1 MREKNTRRRYL
12 QAIGT
17 AGTIGIAS
25 VAGCT
30 GGNGNGNDGSEDDGD
45 SGNGNGGSD
54 GNGDSDSTDDSGL
67 PSGTLTIGVLQP
79 LTGDLEY
86 YGLQSLWGF
95 LSGLAYKLDQE
106 PLAVESA
113 GTETIEA
120 DELTI
125 ELRIEDSQFD
135 ADQAQSVATDLVED
149 VGVDVLFGTA
159 SSGAARRVI
168 ETVAIPSS
176 TPFIAGPAAAA
187 DFTADSDTC
196 SELVFR
202 ASENTVM
209 DARSG
214 GRYVAQETD
223 VERVYMMAADYS
235 FGQAVAANY
244 RTVLEDEG
252 VEIVGEQ
259 FVPQG
264 YSEFEG
270 LFENAVEAD
279 SDAVIGGFTVATLP
293 QFLSVG
299 LEGGYDLRMFGGFAT
314 QISVN
319 AIGGVA
325 ERVLGED
332 LTEQDL
338 KDAKL
343 GPFTTRYHWNQYD
356 NPINDAF
363 VEMYTDTYGVVPDLF
378 TSGTFAAASS
388 VVQAAE
394 SSGSTDG
401 ADLAAAM
408 RGMTIEETPKGTDA
422 YVYQEYNN
430 QARSEMTVAYPV
442 PNTEDNWDAALMP
455 GEPVAR
461 IGMDEVT
468 LPADDDDMDCSL

>member
-1 MREKNTRRRYL
+1 MREHTTRRRYL
-12 QAIGT
+12 KG
-17 AGTIGIAS
+17 AGAAS
-25 VAGCT
+25 TVGVAGLAGCT
-30 GGNGNGNDGSEDDGD
+30 GGDDGGTETE
-45 SGNGNGGSD
+45 SGGGD
-54 GNGDSDSTDDSGL
+54 GDTESGGGAEATAEGEV
-67 PSGTLTIGVLQP
+67 SGTLTVGVLQP

-95 LSGLAYKLDQE
+95 LSGLAYKFDQE

-113 GTETIEA
+113 GVETIEA
-120 DELTI
+120 GDLTVELH
-125 ELRIEDSQFD
+125 IEDSGFA

-176 TPFIAGPAAAA
+176 TPFVAGPAAAA

-196 SELVFR
+196 SEYVFR

-214 GRYVAQETD
+214 GRYVARETE
-223 VERVYMMAADYS
+223 VESVYIMAADYS
-235 FGQAVAANY
+235 FGRSVAANY
-244 RTVLEDEG
+244 RDVLESEG
-252 VEIVGEQ
+252 VEIAGEQ

-270 LFENAVEAD
+270 LYENAVDAGA
-279 SDAVIGGFTVATLP
+279 DAVIGGFTVATLP
-293 QFLSVG
+293 TFLSVG
-299 LEGGYDLRMFGGFAT
+299 LEGGYDLRLFGGFAT

-325 ERVLGED
+325 QRVLGED

-356 NPINDAF
+356 NEINDAF
-363 VEMYTDTYGVVPDLF
+363 VDMYTDAYGVVPDLF
-378 TSGTFAAASS
+378 TSGTFTAASS
-388 VVQAAE
+388 IVQAVEA
-394 SSGSTDG
+394 SGSTDG
-401 ADLAAAM
+401 ADIAAEM
-408 RGMTIEETPKGTDA
+408 RGMTVAETPKGEGG

-430 QARSEMTVAYPV
+430 QARSEMTVSYPV
-442 PNTEDNWDAALMP
+442 PNTEENWDAALMP

-468 LPADDDDMDCSL
+468 LPADDENMDCSL